1 MKYRSLTTAALTL
14 LLLTPP
20 ARAVS
25 DARSKP
31 RKGPVRVLLF
41 AGAPNRDYQFLRR
54 VLFRKVKARRLE
66 VGVFLQDGSGEE
78 FIPKGNQPREW
89 VLNHFPNRVM
99 ADGPKERPYVLS
111 GYDVLI
117 AFDPDWTGLKDAEI
131 KLLAEWVKNQTGGLV
146 LVAGP
151 VHTPALTRPRK
162 KPNLAPV
169 AGLYP
174 VTLADPAKL
183 KPARAVR
190 PRPLYFAEDTRGLDF
205 LKLKDKGKGN
215 LAGWEGFFFGPP
227 RKGEGK
233 PAVALRGFY
242 SAYPV
247 KKARPDAKVVAT
259 RGPKGSPYLV
269 TWTHGSGRV
278 VFLGSAETWRL
289 RKYRAAY
296 HQRFWLGLIAHA
308 AGRPLK

>member
-31 RKGPVRVLLF
+31 RKGPIRVLLF
-41 AGAPNRDYQFLRR
+41 AGGPSRDYQFLRR
-54 VLFRKVKARRLE
+54 LLFREVKAKRLE

-89 VLNHFPNRVM
+89 VLNHFPNLVRS
-99 ADGPKERPYVLS
+99 DGPKERPYVLS

-117 AFDPDWTGLKDAEI
+117 AFDPDWTRLKDAEI
-131 KLLAEWVKNQTGGLV
+131 KLLAEWVKHQTGGLI

-162 KPNLAPV
+162 KPDLTPV
-169 AGLYP
+169 VGLYP
-174 VTLADPAKL
+174 VTLSKYHRQL
-183 KPARAVR
+183 GRAAT
-190 PRPLYFAEDTRGLDF
+190 PRPLFFAQDTGGLDF
-205 LKLKDKGKGN
+205 LKLEDKGKGN
-215 LAGWEGFFFGPP
+215 LAGWEEFFFGAH
-227 RKGEGK
+227 KGEGK
-233 PAVALRGFY
+233 PAVAIRGFY
-242 SAYPV
+242 SAFPV
-247 KKARPDAKVVAT
+247 KKARADAKVVAT
-259 RGPKGSPYLV
+259 RGPKGPAYLV
-269 TWTHGSGRV
+269 TRTHGSGRV

-308 AGRPLK
+308 AGRPIK